1 MSFADKIKDE
11 LCHLAIDNDMETRA
25 EFLGY
30 VKSRGSLRISNA
42 KKYLVI
48 SLNSITS
55 LKRLYTLSKKLGIT
69 SVETS
74 ITEETRLKH
83 RRGGEILYSFNKIY
97 GFLEKFGISILSD
110 DLPDFVKKDPA
121 YFGAFMRGLYL
132 AGGSVVDPS
141 RGYHLEISLDT
152 TKNFILNLTN
162 HLANFLNIK
171 AGYIEVGNKY
181 KVYIKS
187 SRDIVELLSLVEASR
202 AVSVLLKAVEV
213 RQIRGNVSR
222 TLNFITANANKSGQ
236 AMARHVRAI
245 RIIERKLGL
254 DSLPADLEKLAKLR
268 LEYEELNLRELGE
281 LMDPPMSK
289 SAVFNRLKKLQKIA
303 EKLEG
308 EK

>member
-11 LCHLAIDNDMETRA
+11 ICHLNIENDLESRA

-30 VKSRGSLRISNA
+30 VKSRGSLRISA
-42 KKYLVI
+42 GEKYLSI
-48 SLNSITS
+48 SIGSIAS
-55 LKRLYTLSKKLGIT
+55 LKRLYMLSKKLELVPI
-69 SVETS
+69 ETN
-74 ITEETRLKH
+74 IVEETKLKH
-83 RRGGEILYSFNKIY
+83 RRGGEILYSFDKIY
-97 GFLEKFGISILSD
+97 DFLERFGISILSD
-110 DLPDFVKKDPA
+110 DIPDFVKHDPA
-121 YFGAFMRGLYL
+121 YFGAFIRGLYL
-132 AGGSVVDPS
+132 AGGSIVDPS

-152 TKNFILNLTN
+152 TKNFVLNLLK
-162 HLANFLNIK
+162 HLSRVFNIK
-171 AGYIEVGNKY
+171 AGYVEVGKKY

-187 SRDIVELLSLVEASR
+187 SRDIVELLSLMEASR

-236 AMARHVRAI
+236 AMAKHVKAI
-245 RIIERKLGL
+245 RTIEKKLGL
-254 DSLPADLEKLAKLR
+254 EKLPAELARVAKLR
-268 LEYEELNLRELGE
+268 LEYEDLNLRELGE

-303 EKLEG
+303 ERLEG

>member
-11 LCHLAIDNDMETRA
+11 LCHLSIDNDMEARA

-30 VKSRGSLRISNA
+30 VKSRGSIRISNA
-42 KKYLVI
+42 KKYLAI
-48 SLNSITS
+48 SLNSISS
-55 LKRLYTLSKKLGIT
+55 LKRLYTLSKKLEIFP
-69 SVETS
+69 VKTS

-83 RRGGEILYSFNKIY
+83 RRGGEILYSFDGVY
-97 GFLEKFGISILSD
+97 DFLESLGISILSD
-110 DLPDFVKKDPA
+110 DLPDFVRDDPA

-132 AGGSVVDPS
+132 AGGSIVDPS

-152 TKNFILNLTN
+152 TRNFVMNLIT
-162 HLANFLNIK
+162 HLANSLNIK
-171 AGYIEVGNKY
+171 AGYVEVGNKY
-181 KVYIKS
+181 KVYIKA
-187 SRDIVELLSLVEASR
+187 SREIVELLSLIEASR

-236 AMARHVRAI
+236 AMARHVKAI
-245 RIIERKLGL
+245 RTIEEKLGL
-254 DSLPADLEKLAKLR
+254 DSLPDELEKLAKLR

-289 SAVFNRLKKLQKIA
+289 SAVFNRLRKLQKIA
-303 EKLEG
+303 EKLEE